1 MHNFK
6 IDKLRRKLT
15 KNKNWLRNFA
25 DKLKADE
32 KYWNDFYMFK
42 CSDFFVGNNTAE
54 INKKIYEKHI
64 HQIGRKF
71 RQAQRICELVYDK
84 NLSDLF

>member
-42 CSDFFVGNNTAE
+42 CSDFTSVFWRNVS
-54 INKKIYEKHI
+54 
-64 HQIGRKF
+64 
-71 RQAQRICELVYDK
+71 V
-84 NLSDLF
+84 